1 MPLKDT
7 SNEANLSQTVLKA
20 LDILEC
26 IAFADRPLSAAQTA
40 KLCNLSRPTAYRLIC
55 TLTARGFV
63 TQDDD
68 THYRLG
74 TQVLSLSQNVLDS
87 MDLPELARPYLRHLS
102 DITNETT
109 YLSILDADE
118 ILYVGKAE
126 STQSVRTHTKIG
138 SRNRLHC
145 SSMGKAIL
153 AFLPGSDQVQLIDQL
168 ELTAKTTTTITG
180 RAALVEELATIRAQ
194 NFAIDNEES
203 EDDIR
208 CVGAPIFDRTGR
220 VFAAISVSGPAYRLS
235 VSRLNALSSLVI
247 DTAQTISGA
256 LGYVLPHTRSGKA

>member
-26 IAFADRPLSAAQTA
+26 IALADHPLSAAEA
-40 KLCNLSRPTAYRLIC
+40 ARLCNLSRPTTYRLIY
-55 TLTARGFV
+55 TLTVRGYV
-63 TQDDD
+63 TQDDN

-74 TQVLSLSQNVLDS
+74 TQALSLSQNVLDS
-87 MDLPELARPYLRHLS
+87 LDLPKLAQPYLRQLS

-109 YLSILDADE
+109 YLSILDDNE

-138 SRNRLHC
+138 SRNKLHC
-145 SSMGKAIL
+145 TSMGKAIL
-153 AFLPGSDQVQLIDQL
+153 AFLPESDQTKLIDQL
-168 ELTAKTTTTITG
+168 ELTANTTTTITD
-180 RAALVEELATIRAQ
+180 RTALLTELATIHAQ
-194 NFAIDNEES
+194 KFAIDNEES

-208 CVGAPIFDRTGR
+208 CVGAPVFDHTGH

-235 VSRLNALSSLVI
+235 VSRLKALSSLVI
-247 DTAQTISGA
+247 DTAQTISSA
-256 LGYVLPHTRSGKA
+256 LGYVSPHTRSVKE